1 MEKISRKLGFVV
13 ILALVMCMSVA
24 AAAEYYF
31 IFDYNGKTVDGQ
43 TSTTAKAD
51 VLSSSSTDY
60 HGIHGELYRVL
71 PSNVSANPDLINW
84 KLDEYDDSQVSIS
97 DGKKNVDK
105 NTSDYF
111 LDNNCFIS
119 DNNSKKFVKFLAQW
133 KDNTGEGVV
142 GDLESFISDAI
153 QTVDIFP
160 ADEKLAYVQGSGK
173 DVTFFFP
180 EADIEQFSGYGLNF
194 ETTAKYNVDYTVSA
208 GENGV
213 FLTLKASYLDTLEKG
228 NNTPILFFTRNNPN
242 PSGGIGLADL
252 TVK

>member
-1 MEKISRKLGFVV
+1 MKKISRKLGFVV
-13 ILALVMCMSVA
+13 ILALVMCMSVVA
-24 AAAEYYF
+24 AANYYYCV
-31 IFDYNGKTVDGQ
+31 DYNGGQDKYGNTQTQLPYESSPALASLLETVQ
-43 TSTTAKAD
+43 EHAAD
-51 VLSSSSTDY
+51 V
-60 HGIHGELYRVL
+60 
-71 PSNVSANPDLINW
+71 NV
-84 KLDEYDDSQVSIS
+84 K
-97 DGKKNVDK
+97 
-105 NTSDYF
+105 
-111 LDNNCFIS
+111 
-119 DNNSKKFVKFLAQW
+119 
-133 KDNTGEGVV
+133 KDNATIKSWTILNGDTVISGDLDFMWADNYSDLKFQAIWEAITTGGGVV
-142 GDLESFISDAI
+142 GDPESFISDAI

-160 ADEKLAYVQGSGK
+160 ADEKLTYVQGSGK

-252 TVK
+252 NVK

>member
-1 MEKISRKLGFVV
+1 MKKISRKLGFVV

-24 AAAEYYF
+24 AAGYSDKTLD
-31 IFDYNGKTVDGQ
+31 INYNGGIDTYNSNASTFVPEDSAW
-43 TSTTAKAD
+43 TSSLYDFYTYNDNALAKALD
-51 VLSSSSTDY
+51 ALSVT
-60 HGIHGELYRVL
+60 
-71 PSNVSANPDLINW
+71 
-84 KLDEYDDSQVSIS
+84 K
-97 DGKKNVDK
+97 DGKNPTKWVFTDHTN
-105 NTSDYF
+105 NTPFDLTETSRRADEF
-111 LDNNCFIS
+111 GTLQLMAIWEAIS
-119 DNNSKKFVKFLAQW
+119 
-133 KDNTGEGVV
+133 TGGGVA
-142 GDLESFISDAI
+142 GDPESFISDAI

-160 ADEKLAYVQGSGK
+160 ADEKLTYVQGSGK

>member
-1 MEKISRKLGFVV
+1 MKKISRKLGFVV
-13 ILALVMCMSVA
+13 ILALVLCMSVA
-24 AAAEYYF
+24 AAAEYCF
-31 IFDYNGKTVDGQ
+31 IFDYNGKEINGQ
-43 TSTTAKAD
+43 TSATVQCT
-51 VLSSSSTDY
+51 STSDWGVY
-60 HGIHGELYRVL
+60 NLYEYL
-71 PSNVSANPDLINW
+71 PDEVATNSDLINW
-84 KLDEYDDSQVSIS
+84 KINQYNGTIPE
-97 DGKKNVDK
+97 DK
-105 NTSDYF
+105 QTIDKDTENYF
-111 LDNNCFIS
+111 LPSENFYQENNDF
-119 DNNSKKFVKFLAQW
+119 FVKFLAQW

-142 GDLESFISDAI
+142 GDPESFISDAI

-160 ADEKLAYVQGSGK
+160 SDEKLTYVQGSGK